1 MINIGSK
8 RVIKIYGPTFFGGQ
22 YNMNNGFAT
31 HEGLLSSCKQE
42 IMNELRGDNN
52 EV

>member
-1 MINIGSK
+1 MTNS
-8 RVIKIYGPTFFGGQ
+8 FE
-22 YNMNNGFAT
+22 T